1 MTTTTTEITGQI
13 CMMDTSLRNFFAF
26 AMYEEMTEG
35 TEIVDRNYIVII
47 AEPRMKEKIF
57 EHFVAGMRITAIC
70 QELEIA
76 IPFNEMDWKSGYEL
90 ISVQDANSEAE

>member
-13 CMMDTSLRNFFAF
+13 CMVDTSLRNFFAF
-26 AMYEEMTEG
+26 AMYEEIMEG
-35 TEIVDRNYIVII
+35 TEIVDRNYVVII
-47 AEPRMKEKIF
+47 AEPSYKEKILDCF
-57 EHFVAGMRITAIC
+57 CEGTRITAIC

-90 ISVQDANSEAE
+90 IRIQKAHSETK